1 MKDELKYFRPW
12 SLLAFTQTLD
22 CHAAKTYGQEGK
34 AVGQEG
40 MAVGQEGMAVGQEG
54 MAVGQEGMAEAHG
67 REGGGW
73 GFPDQ
78 YRTVTRIHGACA
90 YKG

>member
-1 MKDELKYFRPW
+1 MKDELKYFRPL
-12 SLLAFTQTLD
+12 SLLAFTQTLH

-40 MAVGQEGMAVGQEG
+40 MAVGQEGMAVE
-54 MAVGQEGMAEAHG
+54 HG

-90 YKG
+90 DKG

>member
-12 SLLAFTQTLD
+12 SLLAFTQTLH

-40 MAVGQEGMAVGQEG
+40 IAVGQKGIAVGQEGMAVE
-54 MAVGQEGMAEAHG
+54 HG

-90 YKG
+90 DKG